1 MQLFGQRGVPESLRN
16 VNGYGVHTFKFGK
29 PEDGTFKYVKIHF
42 KPDGGNISLKSDD
55 AVRLAGEEPDYHVK
69 DMYNAI
75 EKGDYP
81 TWTLNIQVMDP
92 EEAEKYR
99 WNIFDD
105 TRIWPHKDFPLQ
117 PVGKLTLN
125 KNPANYF
132 QDIEQAAFSPSTMV
146 PGIGPSADI
155 MLQARMFSYPDA
167 ARYRVGPNYQQLPNN
182 RAKYVYSPY
191 QRDGPMRMDGNYGAD
206 PHYVR
211 SAFRKVTSG
220 GPADVAHDE
229 WVGKVA
235 NYTSEVTDEDFEQ
248 PRDLWKLFK
257 KWEQDEIFIQNLS
270 GHMKKALP
278 QVQKEAIRVWGKVD
292 QEIADRLTEALG
304 DFLSDK
310 GVDHVSD
317 KPYGLQPAYG
327 GGY

>member
-16 VNGYGVHTFKFGK
+16 VNGYGVHTYKFGK
-29 PEDGTFKYVKIHF
+29 PEDGTFKYVKLHF
-42 KPDGGNISLKSDD
+42 KPDSGNKTMKSDD

-81 TWTLNIQVMDP
+81 TWTLNIQIMDP
-92 EEAEKYR
+92 KEAETYR

-105 TRIWPHKDFPLQ
+105 TRIWPHKDFPLH

-132 QDIEQAAFSPSTMV
+132 ADTEQASVSPSTMV

-167 ARYRVGPNYQQLPNN
+167 ARYRVGPNYQQLPCN

-206 PHYVR
+206 PDYVR
-211 SAFRKVTSG
+211 SSFRKITSG
-220 GPADVAHDE
+220 GPTDVAHDE
-229 WVGKVA
+229 WVGRVT
-235 NYTSEVTDEDFEQ
+235 NYTSEVTDDDFEQ
-248 PRDLWKLFK
+248 PRNLWKLFQEWK
-257 KWEQDEIFIQNLS
+257 QDETFIQNLS

-278 QVQKEAIRVWGKVD
+278 QVQKDAISVWTKVD
-292 QEIADRLTEALG
+292 QEIADRLTETLG

-310 GVDHVSD
+310 GADHVS
-317 KPYGLQPAYG
+317 KTPYGLQPAYG